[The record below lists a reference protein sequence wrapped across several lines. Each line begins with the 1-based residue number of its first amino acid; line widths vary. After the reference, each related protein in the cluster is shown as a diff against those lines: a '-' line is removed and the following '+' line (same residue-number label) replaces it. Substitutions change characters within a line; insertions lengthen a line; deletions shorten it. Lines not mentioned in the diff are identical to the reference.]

1 MIKNKEL
8 MLGNWVLAGEKTQFP
23 MQVVGIF
30 SDVVYLNFEENEG
43 DVWEEKE
50 EDLFP
55 IPLTEELLYKNGFV
69 KNGFIKGV
77 SSNPAY
83 YKDKDDRIYI
93 SLMTPTSISVRIS
106 SQNGGERVS
115 AYNKIKYLHELQNI
129 LTLAG
134 IEFEF
139 KV

>member
-30 SDVVYLNFEENEG
+30 SDVVYLDFEENEG
-43 DVWEEKE
+43 DLFEYKGK
-50 EDLFP
+50 DLFP
-55 IPLTEELLYKNGFV
+55 IPLTEELLV

-93 SLMTPTSISVRIS
+93 SLMTTTSISVRIS

-115 AYNKIKYLHELQNI
+115 AYNKINYLHELQNL

-134 IEFEF
+134 IEIDF

>member
-30 SDVVYLNFEENEG
+30 SDVVYLDFEGNEG

-55 IPLTEELLYKNGFV
+55 IPLTEELLE

-83 YKDKDDRIYI
+83 YKDKDDMIYI

-134 IEFEF
+134 IEIDF